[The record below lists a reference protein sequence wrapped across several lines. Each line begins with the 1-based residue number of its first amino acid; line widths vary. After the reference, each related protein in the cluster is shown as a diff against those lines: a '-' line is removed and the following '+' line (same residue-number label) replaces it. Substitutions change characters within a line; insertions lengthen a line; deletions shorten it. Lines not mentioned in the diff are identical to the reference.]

1 MTGRCNGSFL
11 WKGLHHL
18 SWQGSANVSRFL
30 LCQLTSVDLLWF
42 LPAKGSK
49 PKQMSAEFPFV
60 NICGAFVLGKA
71 LPCQQI
77 TLLSA
82 NASICFSLADVS
94 RFVLCQHASTCRQI
108 WFLVSIDNTSR
119 ASLTPARHECWPLVS
134 AFLHFI
140 HNSARIARSSRRL
153 TRLSQ
158 PLPSMLYRYWHGY
171 SHRSYRCLS
180 AEGCQRAP
188 QSA

>member
-1 MTGRCNGSFL
+1 
-11 WKGLHHL
+11 
-18 SWQGSANVSRFL
+18 
-30 LCQLTSVDLLWF
+30 

-108 WFLVSIDNTSR
+108 
-119 ASLTPARHECWPLVS
+119 
-134 AFLHFI
+134 
-140 HNSARIARSSRRL
+140 
-153 TRLSQ
+153 
-158 PLPSMLYRYWHGY
+158 
-171 SHRSYRCLS
+171 
-180 AEGCQRAP
+180 
-188 QSA
+188 